1 MSLDDLTAPRPALAP
16 EERLLNRELSWLDF
30 NARVLALVEDSGV
43 PLLERVRFCS
53 IVSSALDEFFM
64 VRVAG
69 LLRQAGAG
77 LGMRSPDGRTP
88 QAALE
93 LARTSADVAEL
104 AAEAGH
110 RCDQAHHADVT
121 VAAVMAESA
130 ARSAAHLVSINLLIR
145 PDDGRAAEA
154 EQHTERAR
162 QAAAWL
168 ANER

>member
-1 MSLDDLTAPRPALAP
+1 MSALETHDDDGIA
-16 EERLLNRELSWLDF
+16 RLLPPAAE
-30 NARVLALVEDSGV
+30 
-43 PLLERVRFCS
+43 
-53 IVSSALDEFFM
+53 
-64 VRVAG
+64 
-69 LLRQAGAG
+69 
-77 LGMRSPDGRTP
+77 
-88 QAALE
+88 AALE

-110 RCDQAHHADVT
+110 RCNQAHHADVT

-154 EQHTERAR
+154 EQQAERAR
-162 QAAAWL
+162 QAAAML